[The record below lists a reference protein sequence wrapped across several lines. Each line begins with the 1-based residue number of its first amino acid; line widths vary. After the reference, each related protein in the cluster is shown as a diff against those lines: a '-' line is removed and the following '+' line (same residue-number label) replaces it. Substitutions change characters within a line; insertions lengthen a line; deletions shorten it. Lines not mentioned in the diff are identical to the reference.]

1 MPFVK
6 NTTSANPASPFPFI
20 GGECAAILSAIDW
33 TRHPLGDP
41 LQWPIELK
49 TVVRVCLTSQF
60 ASMVHWGPELYT
72 FYNDAYAARLG
83 RKHPGHLG
91 QPAQDWW
98 SEMWEQL
105 DPFFKK
111 VLAGESYYTENARYT
126 PDRDGSAKEAFFT
139 HSHSPIWDDA
149 GNIRGIYLT
158 VVETTARLAAEARAE
173 LLTNELAH
181 RIKNIL
187 AVVIALVSQSLRQ
200 ASDLAGAQVAI
211 SNRLLALSRAQDLI
225 TQSGDG
231 PVSLRRVVED
241 IAEIQEGPARRISI
255 TGPDVDLSAKS
266 ALAFAMAL
274 HELSTNAIK
283 HGALASL
290 GGTVSIAWTVHEQ
303 LLDMQWVEAG
313 GAAVQAPE
321 RTGFGSKLMRGLARD
336 LGGTP
341 KTEYFPAGVQWRLQ
355 ADLPSIT
362 A

>member
-1 MPFVK
+1 MPPR
-6 NTTSANPASPFPFI
+6 TPASPFPQS
-20 GGECAAILSAIDW
+20 GGECASILSSINW
-33 TRHPLGDP
+33 TQHPLGDP
-41 LQWPIELK
+41 ETWPIELK

-60 ASMVHWGPELYT
+60 ASMVHWGPELHT

-91 QPAQDWW
+91 QPARDWW

-105 DPFFKK
+105 DPFFEK
-111 VLAGESYYTENARYT
+111 VLAGESYHTENARYT
-126 PDRDGSAKEAFFT
+126 PDRDGSAAEAFFT

-158 VVETTARLAAEARAE
+158 VVETTAQLAAEARAE

-187 AVVIALVSQSLRQ
+187 AVVMSIVSQSLRQ
-200 ASDLAGAQVAI
+200 ASDLSEAQLST

-241 IAEIQEGPARRISI
+241 VARIQEDSAARVSFS
-255 TGPDVDLSAKS
+255 GPDIELTSKS
-266 ALAFAMAL
+266 ALAFALAL

-283 HGALASL
+283 HGALSDPS
-290 GGTVSIAWTVHEQ
+290 GHVSIDWAVNEQ
-303 LLDMQWVEAG
+303 QLAMRWVETG
-313 GAAVQAPE
+313 GPSVEAPK
-321 RTGFGSKLMRGLARD
+321 RTGFGSRLMRGLAND

-341 KTEYFPAGVQWRLQ
+341 QTDYLPLGLRWALR
-355 ADLPSIT
+355 ADLRSIGT
-362 A
+362 S